1 MDCIAGSETGD
12 KVANAMQICSDYFN
26 SLESRNDEMCYSFN
40 DTMTWLWDYYGYD
53 MCVLGTMGWINE
65 DGSGYNW
72 DQWMTDIA
80 NLPEEVSGVSNL
92 LSWPLFTFCIKSFV
106 YKYSNNIYIFHF

>member
-26 SLESRNDEMCYSFN
+26 SLESRNDEMCYNFN
-40 DTMTWLWDYYGYD
+40 DTMTWLWNYYGYD

-92 LSWPLFTFCIKSFV
+92 LNQTKCFDTLFKT
-106 YKYSNNIYIFHF
+106 IYTQIL